1 MHVKSFWKANN
12 IMAYTALIPLV
23 IVAAIVYKLRN
34 VGRRPKNY
42 PPGPPTM
49 PIIGNLHQMPSKN
62 PHHQFKKWAE
72 EYGYV
77 WKA

>member
-1 MHVKSFWKANN
+1 
-12 IMAYTALIPLV
+12 MAYTAVIPLL
-23 IVAAIVYKLRN
+23 IIAIIAFQLRN

-49 PIIGNLHQMPSKN
+49 PIIGNLHQMPQKN
-62 PHHQFKKWAE
+62 PHFQFKKWAE

-77 WKA
+77 WMSLTGM